1 MSKLQFMK
9 RILVALYCALFGI
22 AAAAY
27 GQTAPAQAPPAKSAP
42 TASDS
47 ADFLRLTDE
56 VMAKMSAILGL
67 AQLEPLKKSLR
78 SREEIRAYVL
88 QQMKEDKEPEKRYA
102 DERFMEKMGL
112 LPKNFPFDDFLVD
125 LLTEQIAGL
134 YDPKAKEFY
143 IASWMKPGEQEIV
156 MAHEL
161 THALQDQHYHL
172 DPWRDAAKP
181 NDDAEAARDAV
192 LEGSATA
199 AMMDYGLRD
208 QGTNL
213 DAVAATEMKLSTLL
227 GEMDSSSPL
236 LMKAPAFLRDSLV
249 FPYGAGADFCMAV
262 YRVRGG
268 WSGFDAVFQK
278 PPVSTQQIL
287 HPGLYFRGVTP
298 LPVTLPDLTKN
309 LPGGWKALDSNI
321 MGEFGLQE
329 LLKQFLPEDRAANL
343 APVWAGDRYT
353 IYEKKDKKDGKETRE
368 DLLVFRITTSSEANA
383 ALLFGGLSDLLDHK
397 YAKRENL
404 VRRPNFLSFNTDE
417 GGVFL
422 RCVNAECVTLEGG
435 DLRLFD
441 ALVHAMDWPPN
452 PAPPAPAATSGMAE
466 ELVFEFQM

>member
-1 MSKLQFMK
+1 MLKFQIARRTF
-9 RILVALYCALFGI
+9 IALYCVLFGI
-22 AAAAY
+22 VIAAY
-27 GQTAPAQAPPAKSAP
+27 GQTPLVQAPPAKSAP
-42 TASDS
+42 AASDS
-47 ADFLRLTDE
+47 VDFLRVTDE

-78 SREEIRAYVL
+78 SREEIRTYVI

-102 DERFMEKMGL
+102 DERMLEKLGL
-112 LPKNFPFDDFLVD
+112 LPKDFPFDAFLVD

-143 IASWMKPGEQEIV
+143 IADWMKPAEQEVV

-192 LEGSATA
+192 LEGAATA
-199 AMMDYGLRD
+199 AMMDYGLRQ

-213 DAVAATEMKLSTLL
+213 DAVASTNMKLSSLL

-262 YRVRGG
+262 YRARGG
-268 WSGFDAVFQK
+268 WPGFDSVFQK

-287 HPGLYFRGVTP
+287 HPELYFRGVAP
-298 LPVTLPDLTKN
+298 LPVTLPDLTQN
-309 LPGGWKALDSNI
+309 LPSGWKALDSNV

-329 LLKQFLPEDRAANL
+329 ILKQFLTADRAADL

-353 IYEKKDKKDGKETRE
+353 IYEEKEKKNGKDTLE
-368 DLLVFRITTSSEANA
+368 DLLVFRMKTTNA
-383 ALLFGGLSDLLDHK
+383 ADAARLFGGLSEAFDHK
-397 YAKRENL
+397 YAKRDNL
-404 VRRPNFLSFNTDE
+404 VRRPNFYSFDSDE

-422 RCVNAECVTLEGG
+422 RCAGADCVSLEGG
-435 DLRLFD
+435 DLKLFG
-441 ALVHAMDWPPN
+441 ALVRALGWPPN
-452 PAPPAPAATSGMAE
+452 PPSPASTTGSGTKA
-466 ELVFEFQM
+466 ELVFNFQM

>member
-1 MSKLQFMK
+1 MLKLQIVK
-9 RILVALYCALFGI
+9 RALIGLYCVLFGI

-27 GQTAPAQAPPAKSAP
+27 GQTTSGQAPPATPPQNATNP
-42 TASDS
+42 
-47 ADFLRLTDE
+47 ADFLRMTDE
-56 VMAKMSAILGL
+56 VMAKMSKILGL

-102 DERFMEKMGL
+102 DERMLEKLGL
-112 LPKNFPFDDFLVD
+112 LPKGFPFDAFLVD

-143 IASWMKPGEQEIV
+143 VADWMQPAEQEIV

-192 LEGSATA
+192 LEGAATA
-199 AMMDYGLRD
+199 AMMDYGLRQ

-213 DAVAATEMKLSTLL
+213 DAVAGTNMKLSTLM
-227 GEMDSSSPL
+227 GDTDSSPL
-236 LMKAPAFLRDSLV
+236 LTKAPAFLRDSLV
-249 FPYGAGADFCMAV
+249 FPYGAGADFCMAI
-262 YRVRGG
+262 YRARGG
-268 WSGFDAVFQK
+268 WSGFDSVFQK

-287 HPGLYFRGVTP
+287 HPELYFRGVTP
-298 LPVTLPDLTKN
+298 LSVTLPDLIPN
-309 LPGGWKALDSNI
+309 LTSGWKSLDSNI

-329 LLKQFLPEDRAANL
+329 ILKQFLTPERAADL
-343 APVWAGDRYT
+343 APLWAGDRYT
-353 IYEKKDKKDGKETRE
+353 IYEKKGMKDGKESLD
-368 DLLVFRITTSSEANA
+368 DLLVYRIKTTNA
-383 ALLFGGLSDLLDHK
+383 ADAARLFGGMSESFDKK
-397 YAKRENL
+397 YAKRENS
-404 VRRPNFLSFNTDE
+404 VRRPNFYSFDSDE

-422 RCVNAECVTLEGG
+422 RCEGADCLSMDGG
-435 DLRLFD
+435 DLKLFD
-441 ALVHAMDWPPN
+441 ALVKAIGWPPN
-452 PAPPAPAATSGMAE
+452 ATSPVSATSGGTKTD
-466 ELVFEFQM
+466 LVFEFQF

>member
-1 MSKLQFMK
+1 MFKLSIVK
-9 RILVALYCALFGI
+9 RALIGLSWVLFGI
-22 AAAAY
+22 AAAVY
-27 GQTAPAQAPPAKSAP
+27 GQTVPTQAPPAKSAP
-42 TASDS
+42 AAPDS
-47 ADFLRLTDE
+47 ADFMRLTDE
-56 VMAKMSAILGL
+56 VMAKMSKILGL
-67 AQLEPLKKSLR
+67 PQLEPLKKSLR

-102 DERFMEKMGL
+102 DERMLEKLGL
-112 LPKNFPFDDFLVD
+112 LPKDFPFDAFLVD

-143 IASWMKPGEQEIV
+143 VANWMKSGEQEIV

-199 AMMDYGLRD
+199 AMIDYGLRE

-213 DAVAATEMKLSTLL
+213 DAVAGTSMKLSTLL
-227 GEMDSSSPL
+227 GEMDSSSPQ

-262 YRVRGG
+262 YRARGG
-268 WSGFDAVFQK
+268 WSGFDAIFQK

-298 LPVTLPDLTKN
+298 LAVTLPDLTKN
-309 LPGGWKALDSNI
+309 LPNGWKALDSNI

-329 LLKQFLPEDRAANL
+329 VLKQFLPEDRAANL
-343 APVWAGDRYT
+343 APFWAGDRYT

-368 DLLVFRITTSSEANA
+368 DLLVFRIATSNDANA
-383 ALLFGGLSDLLDHK
+383 ALLFSGLSDLLDHK
-397 YAKRENL
+397 YAKHENL
-404 VRRPNFLSFNTDE
+404 VRRPNFVSFNTDE

-422 RCVNAECVTLEGG
+422 RCVNAECVSLEGG
-435 DLRLFD
+435 DLKLFD
-441 ALVHAMDWPPN
+441 ALVRAMDWLSN
-452 PAPPAPAATSGMAE
+452 PTATSPATTSGTTE
-466 ELVFEFQM
+466 ELVFEFQL

>member
-1 MSKLQFMK
+1 MFKLRFMK
-9 RILVALYCALFGI
+9 RALVALSFLLLGI
-22 AAAAY
+22 SAIAY
-27 GQTAPAQAPPAKSAP
+27 GQTTTVQAPPAKSA
-42 TASDS
+42 SDATGS
-47 ADFLRLTDE
+47 TDFLRLTDE
-56 VMAKMSAILGL
+56 VMAKMSKILGL
-67 AQLEPLKKSLR
+67 PQLEPLKKSLR
-78 SREEIRAYVL
+78 SREEIRAYVV
-88 QQMKEDKEPEKRYA
+88 QQMKEDKEPDKRYA

-112 LPKNFPFDDFLVD
+112 VPKDFPFDDFLVD

-143 IASWMKPGEQEIV
+143 VANWMKPGEQEIV

-199 AMMDYGLRD
+199 AMIDYGLRQ

-213 DAVAATEMKLSTLL
+213 DAVAGTSMKLSTLL
-227 GEMDSSSPL
+227 GEMDSSSPQ
-236 LMKAPAFLRDSLV
+236 LMKAPPFLRDSLV

-262 YRVRGG
+262 YRARGG

-298 LPVTLPDLTKN
+298 LAVMLPDLTKN
-309 LPGGWKALDSNI
+309 LPSGWKALDSNI

-329 LLKQFLPEDRAANL
+329 VLKQFLPEDRAANL
-343 APVWAGDRYT
+343 APMWAGDRYT
-353 IYEKKDKKDGKETRE
+353 IYEKKDKKDGKETRD
-368 DLLVFRITTSSEANA
+368 DLLVYRIAASNEANA
-383 ALLFGGLSDLLDHK
+383 ALLFSGLSDALDHK
-397 YAKRENL
+397 YAKRENI
-404 VRRPNFLSFNTDE
+404 VRRPNFVSFNTDQ

-422 RCVNAECVTLEGG
+422 RCVSAECVTLEGG
-435 DLRLFD
+435 DLKLFD
-441 ALVHAMDWPPN
+441 ALIHAMDWPAN
-452 PAPPAPAATSGMAE
+452 AASSASAASGGPAD
-466 ELVFEFQM
+466 ELVFELQM